1 MTSLI
6 IIIYKKKLGTGVLVD
21 WFPTVYVKVWSPK
34 AMDGFRYR
42 EVRLLRY
49 GYLQE
54 QGKCVV
60 R

>member
-1 MTSLI
+1 M
-6 IIIYKKKLGTGVLVD
+6 GTGVLVD

-34 AMDGFRYR
+34 VMDGFRYR